1 MIVKI
6 SQFPKQDKFS
16 VISEQIDFEIRR
28 TVVEIKGTG
37 GQADWQTDITVFAV
51 TYPSRTQTHHVNVLY
66 VGFSDHLNT
75 VLW

>member
-37 GQADWQTDITVFAV
+37 GQAD
-51 TYPSRTQTHHVNVLY
+51 
-66 VGFSDHLNT
+66 
-75 VLW
+75 